1 MLITNLIFLKILMM
15 SKYTHYMKVLQFR
28 LMLLWNCASELLRVR
43 MWNASCLKRVPKW
56 YTNIVREL

>member
-1 MLITNLIFLKILMM
+1 MM